1 MSAKRHRTADA
12 GVSLVP
18 NARVRARERS
28 GLRCAG
34 TTKDGRRCRRR
45 PEPGF
50 DRCHWHIDRKF
61 LAERLAVAISPEE
74 RQEMERLELARQRQM
89 AELLREHVR

>member
-1 MSAKRHRTADA
+1 MKKSM
-12 GVSLVP
+12 GVFLAP
-18 NARVRARERS
+18 NARARAHARKS

-74 RQEMERLELARQRQM
+74 HQEMERLELARQRQM
-89 AELLREHVR
+89 ADLLREQAQ